1 MGSIENWIWPMLLLA
16 AGGPAAALPH
26 TPASTTAILAAPAVA
41 AGPAD
46 ETSQAEKADRE
57 QEKLDREE
65 QLYEQGTGALD
76 EGQWDRAVES
86 FDRVASAGGRRADAA
101 LYWKAYA
108 LNKSG
113 QRPPALAAL
122 EALRKAYPQS
132 RWLKEAQALELEV
145 QQGAGQAPR
154 PESQPDEDLKLMA
167 LNSLLATD
175 AERAVPMLEK
185 LLAGNPSPRL
195 RERALFVLCQTGS
208 PKAREVVVRI
218 ARGQSNLELQRKAI
232 QFLGLFG
239 GAESRQVLSEI
250 YASTPDTHIKRTILR
265 GFMVAGEK
273 GRLLSAARSEASPE
287 LRREAIRQLGVMGA
301 QAELWEMY
309 RTDGAPEVKKEILH
323 AFSVGGGRDRLM
335 EVARSEKDPGLR
347 REAIRGLG
355 IMGGEKTGEFLA
367 SLYASDKDPEVR
379 RHVLRSLFVQGNAK
393 SLVEIAKA
401 ETDSAMKKEV
411 VSLLSHMDSPEAT
424 NYLLEILNK

>member
-1 MGSIENWIWPMLLLA
+1 MSMGGWRPVA
-16 AGGPAAALPH
+16 AAAPGAAPPAA
-26 TPASTTAILAAPAVA
+26 PASTATILAWQSGP

-46 ETSQAEKADRE
+46 ENSQVKEADRE

-65 QLYEQGTGALD
+65 QLYEGGTGALD
-76 EGQWDRAVES
+76 EGQWDRAIES

-108 LNKSG
+108 QNKAG

-132 RWLKEAQALELEV
+132 RWLKEAKALELEV
-145 QQGAGQAPR
+145 RQGAGQAPP

-175 AERAVPMLEK
+175 ADRAVPMLEK

-208 PKAREVVVRI
+208 PKALEIVVRI

-250 YASTPDTHIKRTILR
+250 YASNPDAHIRRTILR
-265 GFMVAGEK
+265 GFMMAGEK
-273 GRLLSAARSEASPE
+273 GRLVTAARSEASPE

-301 QAELWEMY
+301 QAELWELY
-309 RTDGAPEVKKEILH
+309 RVEGAPEVKKEILR
-323 AFSVGGGRDRLM
+323 AFSFGGGSDKLM
-335 EVARSEKDPGLR
+335 EVARSDKGPGLR
-347 REAIRGLG
+347 RAGQPGRGGL
-355 IMGGEKTGEFLA
+355 GGEKTGEFLA
-367 SLYASDKDPEVR
+367 SLYAGDKDPDVR
-379 RHVLRSLFVQGNAK
+379 RHVLRSLFVQGSAK
-393 SLVEIAKA
+393 KLVEIARA
-401 ETDSAMKKEV
+401 ETDPGMKKEV
-411 VSLLSHMDSPEAT
+411 VSLLSRMDSPPAT
-424 NYLLEILNK
+424 EYLLEILNK

>member
-1 MGSIENWIWPMLLLA
+1 MGSIKNSIWPMLILA
-16 AGGPAAALPH
+16 AAGPAAALPV
-26 TPASTTAILAAPAVA
+26 APAPTATMLAWQGGPAV
-41 AGPAD
+41 PAD
-46 ETSQAEKADRE
+46 ENSQVEKADRE

-65 QLYEQGTGALD
+65 QLYERGTGALD
-76 EGQWDRAVES
+76 EGQWDRAIES
-86 FDRVASAGGRRADAA
+86 FDHVASAGGRRADAA

-122 EALRKAYPQS
+122 EALRKGYPQS
-132 RWLKEAQALELEV
+132 RWLKEAKALELEV
-145 QQGAGQAPR
+145 RQGAGQAPP

-208 PKAREVVVRI
+208 PKAREIVVRI

-239 GAESRQVLSEI
+239 GPESRQVLSEI
-250 YASTPDTHIKRTILR
+250 YASTPDTHVKRTILH
-265 GFMVAGEK
+265 GFMVAGDK
-273 GRLLSAARSEASPE
+273 ARLLTAARSEASPE

-309 RTDGAPEVKKEILH
+309 RTEGAAEAKKEILR
-323 AFSVGGGRDRLM
+323 AFSVGGASDKMM
-335 EVARSEKDPGLR
+335 ELARSEKDPGLR

-355 IMGGEKTGEFLA
+355 IMGGEKTGAFLV
-367 SLYASDKDPEVR
+367 SLYGGDKDPEVR
-379 RHVLRSLFVQGNAK
+379 RQALRSLFLQGNAK
-393 SLVEIAKA
+393 SLIEIARA
-401 ETDSAMKKEV
+401 ETDPAMKKEV
-411 VSLLSHMDSPEAT
+411 VSLLSHMDSPLAT

>member
-1 MGSIENWIWPMLLLA
+1 MGSIKNWIWPMLLLA
-16 AGGPAAALPH
+16 AAGPAAAFPE
-26 TPASTTAILAAPAVA
+26 TPPSAAPILASQDGPAVL
-41 AGPAD
+41 G
-46 ETSQAEKADRE
+46 EENSRVEKVDRE

-65 QLYEQGTGALD
+65 ELYESGTGALD
-76 EGQWDRAVES
+76 EGQWDRAIES

-145 QQGAGQAPR
+145 RQGAGQAPP
-154 PESQPDEDLKLMA
+154 PENQPDEDLKLMA

-208 PKAREVVVRI
+208 PKAREIVVRI
-218 ARGQSNLELQRKAI
+218 ARGQSNPELQRKAI

-239 GAESRQVLSEI
+239 GPESRQVLSEI
-250 YASTPDTHIKRTILR
+250 YSSTPDTGVKRAILR

-273 GRLLSAARSEASPE
+273 GRLLTAARSEASPE

-309 RTDGAPEVKKEILH
+309 RSDGAGDVKKEILR
-323 AFSVGGGRDRLM
+323 AFSVGGGSDKLM
-335 EVARSEKDPGLR
+335 ELGRSEKDPGLR

-355 IMGGEKTGEFLA
+355 IMGGEKTGGFLV
-367 SLYASDKDPEVR
+367 SLYGGDKDPEVR
-379 RHVLRSLFVQGNAK
+379 REVLRSLFLQGNAK
-393 SLVEIAKA
+393 SLIEIARA
-401 ETDSAMKKEV
+401 EPDPALRKEV
-411 VSLLSHMDSPEAT
+411 VSLLSHMDAKLAT
-424 NYLLEILNK
+424 DYLLEILNK

>member
-16 AGGPAAALPH
+16 AVSPAAALPDPPASATA
-26 TPASTTAILAAPAVA
+26 TPAAPGGPAA
-41 AGPAD
+41 PAD
-46 ETSQAEKADRE
+46 ETYQVDKADRE
-57 QEKLDREE
+57 QEKLDRED
-65 QLYEQGTGALD
+65 QLYETATGALD
-76 EGQWDRAVES
+76 EGQWDRAIES

-145 QQGAGQAPR
+145 RQGTGQAPP

-208 PKAREVVVRI
+208 PKAREIVVRI

-239 GAESRQVLSEI
+239 GPESRQVLSEI

-265 GFMVAGEK
+265 GFMVAGDKE
-273 GRLLSAARSEASPE
+273 RLVTAARSEASPE

-301 QAELWEMY
+301 QAELWELY
-309 RTDGAPEVKKEILH
+309 RAEGAAEAKKEILR
-323 AFSVGGGRDRLM
+323 AFSVGGGSDKLM
-335 EVARSEKDPGLR
+335 EVARSEKDPGLK
-347 REAIRGLG
+347 REAIQGLG
-355 IMGGEKTGEFLA
+355 IMGREKTGEFLA

-379 RHVLRSLFVQGNAK
+379 RHVLRSIFVQGNAK
-393 SLVEIAKA
+393 SLVEIARA
-401 ETDSAMKKEV
+401 EKDLAMKKEV

-424 NYLLEILNK
+424 KYLLEILNQ